1 MNRRK
6 LHPVLWIVIGL
17 AVLGIGA
24 SLFQDPSGFITSI
37 FVTVGIIT
45 IFILLFRKFIQ
56 PRLMQRQSGFQ
67 VPVKNGRPQPK
78 AKTKPQ
84 PASQTRFKTKT
95 KSKARRSAAPL
106 KTVKQEK
113 SRPKPLVKRQ
123 SDVKLTVIE
132 GKKNPKK
139 KSRALF

>member
-1 MNRRK
+1 MNPK
-6 LHPVLWIVIGL
+6 KFHPVLWTVVAL
-17 AVLGIGA
+17 AVLGIGT

-45 IFILLFRKFIQ
+45 IFILLFRRFIQ

-67 VPVKNGRPQPK
+67 VPVKNGKPKPK
-78 AKTKPQ
+78 A
-84 PASQTRFKTKT
+84 AAQTRSKT
-95 KSKARRSAAPL
+95 KSKARRSAVPL

-113 SRPKPLVKRQ
+113 HRPKPLVKRQ